1 MSRILILLIY
11 FSAISLSS
19 NAAESDT
26 YFVSGVSVN
35 ITAKS
40 SAAAKTV
47 AHATARRD
55 AFSILI
61 TRLDMKLSI
70 VDSITD
76 DEISDMVRSEQIENE
91 KIAGSNYSATFNI
104 MFAKDFVEHVLAQKN
119 SPPVQVKTSED
130 SYLIIPVKMK
140 KYQPLLW
147 DEESDWKAA
156 ISKVIGKKS
165 LTNFVIPDSDI
176 GNIATLNSGSIASL
190 DYATLEPM
198 LMRYKASAA
207 YALIFSYDEIENKVI
222 VDVLRVGKLQ
232 KKQVKLSFVNVDRLI
247 YEVLM
252 TKVADKTIN
261 YLSSSQKSSNQSVNP
276 DLTRIK
282 IYISK
287 LNNWLLIKNKIESS
301 NLVNRLNLES
311 ISRDQIVVTVNY
323 VGSGDIREAF
333 AKQGIYLNLQA
344 DNSFTL
350 DAN

>member
-1 MSRILILLIY
+1 MSRILILLIC

-19 NAAESDT
+19 KAAESET

-61 TRLDMKLSI
+61 TRLEMKVNV

-91 KIAGSNYSATFNI
+91 KIAGGNYSATFNI
-104 MFAKDFVEHVLAQKN
+104 LFAKDFVEHILAQKN
-119 SPPVQVKTSED
+119 SPSTQVKTSEE
-130 SYLIIPVKMK
+130 SYLLIPVKMK

-147 DEESDWKAA
+147 DEESDWKALIA
-156 ISKVIGKKS
+156 KVIGKKS
-165 LTNFVIPDSDI
+165 PNNFIIPNSDI
-176 GNIATLNSGSIASL
+176 DNIATLNNGNIASL
-190 DYATLEPM
+190 DYAVLEPM

-222 VDVLRVGKLQ
+222 VDVLRIGKLQ
-232 KKQVKLSFVNVDRLI
+232 KKQVKLGFVNVDRLT

-252 TKVADKTIN
+252 SKVADRTIN
-261 YLSSSQKSSNQSVNP
+261 YLLNSQKSSNQSANP
-276 DLTRIK
+276 DLARIK
-282 IYISK
+282 IHISK
-287 LNNWLLIKNKIESS
+287 LSNWLLIKNKIESS

-311 ISRDQIVVTVNY
+311 ISRDQIVVAVSY
-323 VGSGDIREAF
+323 EGPGDIREAF

-344 DNSFTL
+344 DNSYTL